1 MNSEQII
8 AVIDDAQEIMLQ
20 AVELLQEEEDR
31 GIIDPRVLW
40 ALSAN
45 LKIISNNL
53 HFCGNAACNT
63 LISQAVGKP
72 TSADSLDWDE
82 ILRSTNKPKPKSES
96 EEDPNA

>member
-45 LKIISNNL
+45 LAIVSNNL
-53 HFCGNAACNT
+53 RFCGNAACNS
-63 LISQAVGKP
+63 LISQAVGKTETDVP
-72 TSADSLDWDE
+72 LDWDE
-82 ILRSTNKPKPKSES
+82 ILRSTKPTDERKK
-96 EEDPNA
+96 EDPNA